1 MLKIGEKYLFQDSWE
16 GRRSCLMFCKED
28 DCMSWSVDI
37 GFTPGDLNGE
47 EITPSLCINPID
59 TYKNSVEE
67 LTGETF
73 SVTTIEE
80 SDDREDAFYIYEWEP
95 MVSYN
100 LEVVEIIDSKAHVR
114 CKGVLIL
121 DGYTNPYIEEKF
133 EIDSWIP
140 VIESVIDWE
149 KFETH

>member
-16 GRRSCLMFCKED
+16 GRRSCLMFFKED

-73 SVTTIEE
+73 SVT
-80 SDDREDAFYIYEWEP
+80 WEP

>member
-16 GRRSCLMFCKED
+16 GRRSCLMFFKED

-37 GFTPGDLNGE
+37 GFTSGDLNGE
-47 EITPSLCINPID
+47 EIAPSLCINSID
-59 TYKNSVEE
+59 TDKNSVEE

-80 SDDREDAFYIYEWEP
+80 SADREDAFYIYEWEP
-95 MVSYN
+95 MVSCD

-114 CKGVLIL
+114 
-121 DGYTNPYIEEKF
+121 
-133 EIDSWIP
+133 
-140 VIESVIDWE
+140 
-149 KFETH
+149 

>member
-1 MLKIGEKYLFQDSWE
+1 MHFI
-16 GRRSCLMFCKED
+16 
-28 DCMSWSVDI
+28 
-37 GFTPGDLNGE
+37 
-47 EITPSLCINPID
+47 
-59 TYKNSVEE
+59 
-67 LTGETF
+67 
-73 SVTTIEE
+73 
-80 SDDREDAFYIYEWEP
+80 IYEWEP
-95 MVSYN
+95 MVSYD
-100 LEVVEIIDSKAHVR
+100 LEVVEITDSKAHVR

>member
-1 MLKIGEKYLFQDSWE
+1 MLKIGEKYLFRDSWE
-16 GRRSCLMFCKED
+16 GIRSCLMFFKED

-47 EITPSLCINPID
+47 EIAPSLCINSID
-59 TYKNSVEE
+59 TDKNSVEE

-80 SDDREDAFYIYEWEP
+80 SADREDAFYIYEWEP
-95 MVSYN
+95 MVSYD

>member
-16 GRRSCLMFCKED
+16 GRRSCLMFFKED

-47 EITPSLCINPID
+47 EIAPSLCINSID
-59 TYKNSVEE
+59 TDKNSVE
-67 LTGETF
+67 
-73 SVTTIEE
+73 EE

-95 MVSYN
+95 MLSYD